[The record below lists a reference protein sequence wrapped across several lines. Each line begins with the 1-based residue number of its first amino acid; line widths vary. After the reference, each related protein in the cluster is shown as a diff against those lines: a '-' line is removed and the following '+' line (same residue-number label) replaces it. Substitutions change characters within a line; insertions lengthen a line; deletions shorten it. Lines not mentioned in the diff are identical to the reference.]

1 MPRPTQLTELMDDPH
16 VDPAALAVS
25 LRFIR
30 GVNRY
35 LGGTRAI
42 LTHLRRWSQHW
53 PAQEPLTILDVAT
66 GSADIPL
73 AITRWAAR
81 TGRNVS
87 LLALDLHPTTL
98 ALARDWVA
106 AQSPPSSPPPI
117 QFVRGDALAL
127 PLADRSVDYAI
138 SSMFFHHLTDEQAVA
153 ALKEM
158 LRVARRGIVV
168 NDLLRT
174 PFARLGIGL
183 LTLRADA
190 IDRHDARVSVR
201 KAWTRREVEGW
212 PARVAAPW
220 LHYRYHGFARFTL
233 AGAWPA

>member
-1 MPRPTQLTELMDDPH
+1 MPREVQLTELMDDPR

-42 LTHLRRWSQHW
+42 LTHLKRWSQHW
-53 PAQEPLTILDVAT
+53 AAEEPITILDIAT

-81 TGRNVS
+81 TGHNLSV
-87 LLALDLHPTTL
+87 LALDLHPTTL

-106 AQSPPSSPPPI
+106 AQSPRTPQPI
-117 QFVRGDALAL
+117 RFLRGDALAL

-138 SSMFFHHLTDEQAVA
+138 SSMFFHHLTDEQALA

-158 LRVARRGIVV
+158 LRVARRGIIV

-174 PFARLGIGL
+174 RFARFGIAL
-183 LTLRADA
+183 LTLRADP
-190 IDRHDARVSVR
+190 IDKHDARVSVC
-201 KAWTRREVEGW
+201 KAWTRPEVEAW
-212 PARVAAPW
+212 PERVAAPW
-220 LHYRYHGFARFTL
+220 LHYHYHAPARFTL
-233 AGAWPA
+233 AGERPS